1 MLDEV
6 QKIFV
11 DLIDVL
17 LLLCWQKLVRG
28 LLGQRIISSNL
39 LRTGMPLA
47 TYVHVFAILVFVV
60 TRDVNQL
67 HIQIRDQLHV

>member
-1 MLDEV
+1 
-6 QKIFV
+6 
-11 DLIDVL
+11 
-17 LLLCWQKLVRG
+17 
-28 LLGQRIISSNL
+28 
-39 LRTGMPLA
+39 MPLA